1 MTVRGLP
8 IPFFP
13 SPPREY
19 NQSYFAQLVRNF
31 AVFAEQ
37 SRVPG
42 PVQATALTLTNL
54 PEFADNAAAVAGGLA
69 VDTVYKTATGELR
82 IVV

>member
-1 MTVRGLP
+1 MSRGVP

-19 NQSYFAQLVRNF
+19 SQTYFSQLVRNF
-31 AVFAEQ
+31 AVFAQ
-37 SRVPG
+37 QTQVPG
-42 PVQATALTLTNL
+42 PQQATTIKLTDL
-54 PEFADNAAAVAGGLA
+54 PVFADNAAALAGDLVEG
-69 VDTVYKTATGELR
+69 DVYRTATGELR

>member
-1 MTVRGLP
+1 MSRNVP

-19 NQSYFAQLVRNF
+19 DQSYFSQLVRNF
-31 AVFAEQ
+31 SIFAQQ
-37 SRVPG
+37 SQVPG
-42 PVQATALTLTNL
+42 PQQATKLKLTDL
-54 PEFADNAAAVAGGLA
+54 PEFADNAAALAGGLVA
-69 VDTVYKTATGELR
+69 GDIYRTATGELR

>member
-1 MTVRGLP
+1 MSRGVT

-19 NQSYFAQLVRNF
+19 DQSYFSQLVRNF

-42 PVQATALTLTNL
+42 PLQATRLKLTDL
-54 PEFADNAAAVAGGLA
+54 PEFADNAAAIAGDLVAG
-69 VDTVYKTATGELR
+69 DIYRTATGELR

>member
-1 MTVRGLP
+1 MSRSVP

-13 SPPREY
+13 SPPAQY
-19 NQSYFAQLVRNF
+19 SQSYFSQLVRNF

-37 SRVPG
+37 TRVPG
-42 PVQATALTLTNL
+42 PVQATTLKLTDLAV
-54 PEFADNAAAVAGGLA
+54 FADNAAALAGGLA
-69 VDTVYKTATGELR
+69 EGDIYRTATGELR

>member
-1 MTVRGLP
+1 MSRNTP

-13 SPPREY
+13 SPPKDY
-19 NQSYFAQLVRNF
+19 SQSYFSQLVRNF
-31 AVFAEQ
+31 SVFAEQ

-42 PVQATALTLTNL
+42 PQQATKLKLTDLS
-54 PEFADNAAAVAGGLA
+54 EFADTAAALAGGL
-69 VDTVYKTATGELR
+69 TVGDIYRTASGELR

>member
-1 MTVRGLP
+1 MSRGVP

-19 NQSYFAQLVRNF
+19 NQGYFSQLVRNF
-31 AVFAEQ
+31 SIFAQ
-37 SRVPG
+37 QTQVPG
-42 PVQATALTLTNL
+42 PQQATTLKLTDLL
-54 PEFADNAAAVAGGLA
+54 EFADNAAAIAGGLA
-69 VDTVYKTATGELR
+69 VGDIYRTATGELR

>member
-1 MTVRGLP
+1 MSRGVP

-19 NQSYFAQLVRNF
+19 NQGYFSQLVRNF
-31 AVFAEQ
+31 SIFAQ
-37 SRVPG
+37 QTQVPG
-42 PVQATALTLTNL
+42 PQQATTLKLTDLS
-54 PEFADNAAAVAGGLA
+54 EFADNAAAIAGGLA
-69 VDTVYKTATGELR
+69 VGDIYRTATGELR

>member
-1 MTVRGLP
+1 MSRNVP

-19 NQSYFAQLVRNF
+19 NQSYFSQLVRNF
-31 AVFAEQ
+31 SVFAQQ
-37 SRVPG
+37 SQVPG
-42 PVQATALTLTNL
+42 PQQATTLKLTDL
-54 PEFADNAAAVAGGLA
+54 PEFADNAAALAGDLVAG
-69 VDTVYKTATGELR
+69 DIYRTATGELR

>member
-1 MTVRGLP
+1 MSRNVP

-19 NQSYFAQLVRNF
+19 NQSYFSQLVRNF
-31 AVFAEQ
+31 SVFAQQ
-37 SRVPG
+37 SQVPG
-42 PVQATALTLTNL
+42 PQQATTLKLTDL
-54 PEFADNAAAVAGGLA
+54 PEFADNAAALAGGLVA
-69 VDTVYKTATGELR
+69 GDIYRTAGGELR

>member
-1 MTVRGLP
+1 MSRNLP

-19 NQSYFAQLVRNF
+19 NQSYFSQLVRNF
-31 AVFAEQ
+31 SVFAEQ

-42 PVQATALTLTNL
+42 PLQATTLKLTDL
-54 PEFADNAAAVAGGLA
+54 PEFADNAAALAGGLVA
-69 VDTVYKTATGELR
+69 GDIYRTATGELR

>member
-1 MTVRGLP
+1 MSRKLP

-19 NQSYFAQLVRNF
+19 SQSYFAQLIRNF
-31 AVFAEQ
+31 SVFAEQ

-42 PVQATALTLTNL
+42 PEQVSTLTLTDI
-54 PEFADNAAAVAGGLA
+54 PEFADNSAALSGGLSQGE
-69 VDTVYKTATGELR
+69 VYRTATGELR

>member
-1 MTVRGLP
+1 MSRNLP

-19 NQSYFAQLVRNF
+19 NQSYFSQLVRNF
-31 AVFAEQ
+31 SVFAEQ

-42 PVQATALTLTNL
+42 PLQATNLKLTDL
-54 PEFADNAAAVAGGLA
+54 PEFADNAAALAGGLVA
-69 VDTVYKTATGELR
+69 GDIYRTATGELR